1 MPQNERPE
9 RRNRGDDTGSRTG
22 NAKRR
27 RRTGDGTAR
36 RSSESRS
43 SESRS
48 TGNTGA
54 IRTGESRS
62 TGNTGT
68 IHSSEGS
75 SVSGSRSRSGANKER
90 EQLRKQREARRKAQR
105 QRALILRGIVF
116 GLLIAVL
123 IVVMLIIGN
132 LTRRQG
138 NVKTGKTGTTST
150 AAQAGGDKKE
160 GTVSGSS
167 DAAGSEASG
176 TESGGT
182 QSEPAPVDTSL
193 AVTDN
198 PTSKEQALASA
209 KAFATQYDYDRAI
222 AAIQNFSGYDS
233 DKDLTS
239 AIDKYTSEKA
249 SCTAADVDTVGH
261 VFFHSLLNDDR
272 GLRTDIVGSD
282 RAWRNDA
289 AMTTAVEFDNMIQQ
303 MYEAGYVLVS
313 LDDICIKT
321 KNDDGST
328 SVQRN
333 NALMLPPGKKP
344 LIMSEDDLSYYHT
357 YGIGTQGYA
366 TKMVLDSNGE
376 VKCEYTD
383 ENGET
388 KIGDYDM
395 VPRLDTFVKEH
406 PDFSYKGAKATVAL
420 TGYNGVFGY
429 RTNDY
434 YKDINNEHLDKDQ
447 VEWLN
452 EHPDFDWDKDVADAK
467 AIADAMKE
475 NGWTFA
481 SHTYGHWNAS
491 THTAEQLQT
500 DNERWMTCNHNI
512 VGDIDKI
519 IFAFGGDIGTVGGY
533 TADNDKFQYFKS
545 QGYVI
550 YCNVD
555 GHIGWTEFGPDYVRT
570 GRVPLDGFAM
580 YQAMTESGGSHG
592 TYAHD
597 FEVLGISNVES
608 FFNKY
613 RITPIESE

>member
-1 MPQNERPE
+1 MPQTERNHD
-9 RRNRGDDTGSRTG
+9 RDSR
-22 NAKRR
+22 
-27 RRTGDGTAR
+27 
-36 RSSESRS
+36 
-43 SESRS
+43 
-48 TGNTGA
+48 
-54 IRTGESRS
+54 
-62 TGNTGT
+62 
-68 IHSSEGS
+68 
-75 SVSGSRSRSGANKER
+75 ER
-90 EQLRKQREARRKAQR
+90 ERLRRQREARRRAQR
-105 QRALILRGIVF
+105 KKALILRGVVF

-138 NVKTGKTGTTST
+138 NLKKDTAAGTTSASAT
-150 AAQAGGDKKE
+150 ADTGDGQT
-160 GTVSGSS
+160 GTVSTAADTGADADTAS
-167 DAAGSEASG
+167 DAAAVQETAAVAAS
-176 TESGGT
+176 S
-182 QSEPAPVDTSL
+182 AR
-193 AVTDN
+193 ATDN
-198 PTSKEQALASA
+198 PSTKEEALASA
-209 KAFATQYDYDRAI
+209 QFFAAQYDYDRAI
-222 AAIQNFSGYDS
+222 AAIQNFNGYDA
-233 DKDLTS
+233 DTDLTA
-239 AIDKYTSEKA
+239 AIDEYTATKA
-249 SCTAADVDTVGH
+249 SCSPVDVTSVGH

-289 AMTTAVEFDNMIQQ
+289 AMTTVVEFDNMVQQ
-303 MYEAGYVLVS
+303 MYDAGYVMVS

-321 KNDDGST
+321 KNEDGSV
-328 SVQRN
+328 SVQPN
-333 NALMLPPGKKP
+333 NSLMLPPGKKP

-366 TKMVLDSNGE
+366 TKMVLDENGE

-395 VPRLDTFVKEH
+395 VPRIDTFVKEH
-406 PDFSYKGAKATVAL
+406 PDFSYKGAKPTVAL

-434 YKDINNEHLDKDQ
+434 YKDINNEHLDQDQ
-447 VEWLN
+447 IEWLQD
-452 EHPDFDWDKDVADAK
+452 HPDFDWDKDVADAT
-467 AIADAMKE
+467 AIADAMKA

-491 THTAEQLQT
+491 THSAEQLQT

-555 GHIGWTEFGPDYVRT
+555 AHIGWTEFGPDYVRT

-580 YQAMTESGGSHG
+580 YQAMTPEGGSHG
-592 TYAHD
+592 TYAKD
-597 FEVLGISNVES
+597 FEILGISNVES
-608 FFNKY
+608 FFNQY